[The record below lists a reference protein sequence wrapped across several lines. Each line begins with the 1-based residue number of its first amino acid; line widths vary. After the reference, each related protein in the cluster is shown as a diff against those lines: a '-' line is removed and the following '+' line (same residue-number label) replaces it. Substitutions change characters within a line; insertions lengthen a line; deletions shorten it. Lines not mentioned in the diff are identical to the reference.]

1 MTAPAE
7 ALVVG
12 VASGFCGAPLALLT
26 FAVLGDGVLDP
37 FLEDGAGDGED
48 EAASSEGAMP
58 KIPS

>member
-12 VASGFCGAPLALLT
+12 VASEFCVAPLA

-48 EAASSEGAMP
+48 EAASSEGAAP
-58 KIPS
+58 KISS